1 MVKPPV
7 HPLLENISDNIG
19 TDLYV
24 VLSGY
29 IGNSEENNIV
39 RLYSSLE
46 TSHYIDIP
54 LDAVINYSNPSV
66 QTGIVKVFIRGS
78 AYIKLVQVLPIRA
91 DEVFNG
97 DDNPGDDTVD
107 PPQDVG
113 GSADG
118 GGSDGGNGYTLPKR
132 FRVIKHFKKLFKRY
146 N

>member
-1 MVKPPV
+1 MMKPPV

-29 IGNSEENNIV
+29 IGDSEEDNLV

-66 QTGIVKVFIRGS
+66 STGRVKVFIRGS

-97 DDNPGDDTVD
+97 DENPGDDNTVD
-107 PPQDVG
+107 PPQDV
-113 GSADG
+113 
-118 GGSDGGNGYTLPKR
+118 GGNGYTLPKR
-132 FRVIKHFKKLFKRY
+132 FRMINHFKKLFKRF